1 MVKRKLAHLWIKACN
16 VTECENDDKGYHY
29 HRLNPRGQAMKSL
42 EMTVTYAI
50 GFIEAFDLLEK
61 GEDWTDVP
69 SKTYRKL
76 IGDRYHYPAMFEELW
91 KRYQNRAL
99 HQEVVD
105 LAANLIMEDLSPTRR
120 KEIQDGLNRIHKSL
134 DSRRQG

>member
-1 MVKRKLAHLWIKACN
+1 MVKRKLAHLWIKECN
-16 VTECENDDKGYHY
+16 VPKCENDDKRFHY
-29 HRLNPRGQAMKSL
+29 HRLNPRGQTMKSL

-61 GEDWTDVP
+61 EEDWQDVP

-76 IGDRYHYPAMFEELW
+76 IGDRYQYPAMFEELW
-91 KRYQNRAL
+91 KRYKNRGL

-105 LAANLIMEDLSPTRR
+105 LAANLIMEDLPSVRR
-120 KEIQDGLNRIHKSL
+120 KEIQSGLNRINQEL
-134 DSRRQG
+134 DRRSKR

>member
-1 MVKRKLAHLWIKACN
+1 
-16 VTECENDDKGYHY
+16 
-29 HRLNPRGQAMKSL
+29 MKSL
-42 EMTVTYAI
+42 EMTVFYAI

-69 SKTYRKL
+69 SKTFRQL

-91 KRYQNRAL
+91 TRYQNRVL

-105 LAANLIMEDLSPTRR
+105 LAANLTMEDLSPTRR
-120 KEIQDGLNRIHKSL
+120 KEIQNGLKRINQEL
-134 DSRRQG
+134 DTRSKG